1 MEQYLYT
8 YLNHKYG
15 LKQLVIEQSKNLIAA
30 IAHYQESDHDV
41 HLFGLVLRHDIEEE
55 FRTRQQAM
63 LKNIVDMVKQNITS
77 KYPSKR
83 ANDLEKMMNDIQGG
97 KAPVEYSIWSKVVR
111 SMFSGSHAEMIIS
124 YLKLKGNNQ
133 QASEG
138 ASTNMSKTSTVSFKT
153 DLRAEDRKKN

>member
-63 LKNIVDMVKQNITS
+63 LKNFFFERVGPFD
-77 KYPSKR
+77 
-83 ANDLEKMMNDIQGG
+83 
-97 KAPVEYSIWSKVVR
+97 
-111 SMFSGSHAEMIIS
+111 SGSVKFLFVCH
-124 YLKLKGNNQ
+124 N
-133 QASEG
+133 
-138 ASTNMSKTSTVSFKT
+138 
-153 DLRAEDRKKN
+153 